1 MHIAK
6 SDDAE
11 NWPIVIEDYAG
22 NTNEGKFRSMV
33 GNEEFNHV
41 VTLATINPVPL
52 LPMTCHSCLVG
63 TWCVDRVC
71 FHWIFLSHLFFNRL
85 SQ

>member
-22 NTNEGKFRSMV
+22 NTNEGKFCAMV
-33 GNEEFNHV
+33 GNEEFHHV

-52 LPMTCHSCLVG
+52 LPMTCHSRLVG
-63 TWCVDRVC
+63 KCCVDRVFFVGSFC
-71 FHWIFLSHLFFNRL
+71 HIFF
-85 SQ
+85 